1 MTARQSIRTRPVI
14 VCAAGG
20 TGGHV
25 FPAEALAAAVLA
37 RGGTPVLFT
46 DRRGGSYGAGIEVVA
61 IAGGG
66 IHGLKLGEKLVSI
79 AKLSAGAFTALAA
92 LRQLKPDAVVGFGG
106 YAALPTLL
114 AARLLG
120 LPAAIHEQNAVL
132 GRANRL
138 LAPRVRLIATAFAA
152 TAAVPAAAAA
162 KVRRVGMPV
171 RPAFAPARAHPY
183 QPPSAHG
190 PLRLLVLGGSQGAQ
204 VFSELLPAAV
214 ALLPDDLRRRLAIT
228 QQCRPE
234 TLAATAAAY
243 AAIGL
248 APDLAPE
255 LAAFFADVPER
266 LAAAHLVVARSG
278 ASTVAELTAV
288 GRPAIFVPYPYAID
302 DHQTAN
308 AAAVAETGGGWLMPQ
323 AALSPDALAA
333 ELTRLFIA
341 PDALADAAA
350 AARAAGVADAA
361 ERLAE
366 LAWRLAERPGEV
378 KPVLRGGLL

>member
-1 MTARQSIRTRPVI
+1 MNTRPISRPRPVI

-25 FPAEALAAAVLA
+25 FPAEALARAVLA

-79 AKLSAGAFTALAA
+79 AKLSAGALVALRA

-138 LAPRVRLIATAFAA
+138 LAPRVSLIATAFAA

-183 QPPSAHG
+183 QPPSADG

-248 APDLAPE
+248 APE

-288 GRPAIFVPYPYAID
+288 GRPAILVPYPYAID

-333 ELTRLFIA
+333 HLARLFRA

-361 ERLAE
+361 ERLAD
-366 LAWRLAERPGEV
+366 LAWRLAERASEV